1 MTEGKKSN
9 TMLAIAGAGLLIGA
23 AILYFAANRTDE
35 EEVEDQV
42 DLTELLT
49 ERKLMEVKKQGNML
63 DPQYFL
69 QLLQL
74 VGEQT

>member
-1 MTEGKKSN
+1 MF
-9 TMLAIAGAGLLIGA
+9 AIAGAVLLIGA
-23 AILYFAANRTDE
+23 AILYFAMNKTDVVE
-35 EEVEDQV
+35 EEDEVNI
-42 DLTELLT
+42 TELLT

-69 QLLQL
+69 QLVQL